1 MITVGLKLGEVRGE
15 MSLGFGVRGG
25 GGGGTGRLEGFKS
38 ELELD
43 CRKCRSAPKA
53 MLSEKISVVDNALCL
68 DSGDNGCS
76 AP

>member
-1 MITVGLKLGEVRGE
+1 MIVGLKLGEVRGE

-25 GGGGTGRLEGFKS
+25 GGGGTGRLEAFKS

-43 CRKCRSAPKA
+43 CRKCRSPLNT
-53 MLSEKISVVDNALCL
+53 MMSEKISVVDKALCL

-76 AP
+76 VP